1 MEREILIAN
10 TKTQKRSKITTS
22 ATTLGE
28 LKADL
33 RVAGIDYNNMTFTE
47 GISKTQLLND
57 DTQLPQ
63 NVMYK
68 GQPTNNLVI
77 LLTNTKK
84 NISSGAMTR
93 KEAFQAIKDNNL
105 QDTVKKKFGR
115 NFTQVSTSDLLAL
128 IAQNDNAEATETLD
142 DKPVNTEDKGIMDPE
157 FEEEDIVTDKL
168 EEEEEEKE
176 GKEEKEEEMDEN
188 LPDYIEDI
196 ITDIDMSD
204 IEDSLHVHI
213 AMLVNYDVLS
223 VADLEILKNNIER
236 LIKVAKKEKGTSKT
250 KATPKPSVSTSDGS
264 ITEDDIDDM
273 LDELG
278 V

>member
-10 TKTQKRSKITTS
+10 TKTQKRSKLTTS

-33 RVAGIDYNNMTFTE
+33 RAAGIDYSDMTFTE

-57 DTQLPQ
+57 ATQLPQ

-84 NISSGAMTR
+84 NIASGTMSR
-93 KEAFQAIKDNNL
+93 KEVYQAIKDNNL
-105 QDTVKKKFGR
+105 QDAVKEEFGR
-115 NFTQVSTSDLLAL
+115 NFTQVPTSDLLVFL
-128 IAQNDNAEATETLD
+128 AQDGNAEVTETLD
-142 DKPVNTEDKGIMDPE
+142 DKPTDTENN
-157 FEEEDIVTDKL
+157 DIIASEV
-168 EEEEEEKE
+168 EEKE
-176 GKEEKEEEMDEN
+176 TPDTEDED
-188 LPDYIEDI
+188 LPDYVDDI
-196 ITDIDMSD
+196 TTDTRV
-204 IEDSLHVHI
+204 DSIVNSLYVHI
-213 AMLVNYDVLS
+213 AMLVDNEVLS
-223 VADLEILKNNIER
+223 VADLEKLSGDIEY
-236 LIKVAKKEKGTSKT
+236 LTKVAKKEQNTVEKLPFEE
-250 KATPKPSVSTSDGS
+250 TPKKAVSTSDGS
-264 ITEDDIDDM
+264 ITDDDIDDM

>member
-22 ATTLGE
+22 ATTLGG

-33 RVAGIDYNNMTFTE
+33 QAAGIDYSNMTFTE

-57 DTQLPQ
+57 ATQLPQ

-84 NISSGAMTR
+84 NISSGTMTR
-93 KEAFQAIKDNNL
+93 KEAYQAIKDNNL
-105 QDTVKKKFGR
+105 QDAVKEEFGR
-115 NFTQVSTSDLLAL
+115 NFTQVPTSDLLVF
-128 IAQNDNAEATETLD
+128 IAQNGVSEITKTLNEEPTE
-142 DKPVNTEDKGIMDPE
+142 VEDEDTVADELKD
-157 FEEEDIVTDKL
+157 EE
-168 EEEEEEKE
+168 
-176 GKEEKEEEMDEN
+176 EEEMDEN
-188 LPDYIEDI
+188 LPNYIEDI
-196 ITDIDMSD
+196 ITDLD
-204 IEDSLHVHI
+204 INTPEDSLYAHI
-213 AMLVNYDVLS
+213 AMLVNNDVLS
-223 VADLEILKNNIER
+223 VEDLEDLKDDIDY
-236 LIKVAKKEKGTSKT
+236 LIKVAKKEKGTSKVKT
-250 KATPKPSVSTSDGS
+250 APKPSVSTSDGS
-264 ITEDDIDDM
+264 ITDNDIDDM

>member
-33 RVAGIDYNNMTFTE
+33 QAAGIDYSNMTFTE

-57 DTQLPQ
+57 ATQLPQ

-84 NISSGAMTR
+84 NISSGTMTR
-93 KEAFQAIKDNNL
+93 KEAYQAIKDNNL
-105 QDTVKKKFGR
+105 QDAVKEKFGR
-115 NFTQVSTSDLLAL
+115 NFTQVPTSDLLIF
-128 IAQNDNAEATETLD
+128 IAQNGVSEATKTLNEE
-142 DKPVNTEDKGIMDPE
+142 PTEVKD
-157 FEEEDIVTDKL
+157 EDIVADELK
-168 EEEEEEKE
+168 EEEEED
-176 GKEEKEEEMDEN
+176 MNEN

-196 ITDIDMSD
+196 ITDLD
-204 IEDSLHVHI
+204 INTPEDSLYAHI
-213 AMLVNYDVLS
+213 AMLVNNDVLS
-223 VADLEILKNNIER
+223 VEDLENLKNDIDY
-236 LIKVAKKEKGTSKT
+236 LIKVAKKEKGTSKVKT
-250 KATPKPSVSTSDGS
+250 APKPSVSTSDGS
-264 ITEDDIDDM
+264 ITDNDIDNM
-273 LDELG
+273 LNELG

>member
-33 RVAGIDYNNMTFTE
+33 QAAGIDYSNMTFTE

-57 DTQLPQ
+57 ATQLPQ

-68 GQPTNNLVI
+68 GQTTNNLVI

-84 NISSGAMTR
+84 NISSGTMTR
-93 KEAFQAIKDNNL
+93 KEAYQAIKDNNL
-105 QDTVKKKFGR
+105 QDAVKEKFGR
-115 NFTQVSTSDLLAL
+115 NFTQVPTSDLLVFL
-128 IAQNDNAEATETLD
+128 AQDGNAKATETLD

-157 FEEEDIVTDKL
+157 FEEEKETTDTD
-168 EEEEEEKE
+168 
-176 GKEEKEEEMDEN
+176 DEN

-196 ITDIDMSD
+196 ITDLD
-204 IEDSLHVHI
+204 INTPKDSLYAHI
-213 AMLVNYDVLS
+213 AMLVNNDVLS
-223 VADLEILKNNIER
+223 IEDLEDLKDDIDY
-236 LIKVAKKEKGTSKT
+236 LIKVAKKEKGTSKVKT
-250 KATPKPSVSTSDGS
+250 APKPSVSTSDGS
-264 ITEDDIDDM
+264 ITDNDIDDM
-273 LDELG
+273 LNELG

>member
-33 RVAGIDYNNMTFTE
+33 RAAGIDYSNMTFTE

-57 DTQLPQ
+57 ATQLPQ

-84 NISSGAMTR
+84 NISSGSMTR
-93 KEAFQAIKDNNL
+93 KRAYQAIKDNNL
-105 QDTVKKKFGR
+105 QDAVKKKFGR
-115 NFTQVSTSDLLAL
+115 NFTQVPTSDLLVFL
-128 IAQNDNAEATETLD
+128 AQEGNAKATETLD

-157 FEEEDIVTDKL
+157 FEEEKETTDTD
-168 EEEEEEKE
+168 
-176 GKEEKEEEMDEN
+176 DEN

-196 ITDIDMSD
+196 ITDLYINTPK
-204 IEDSLHVHI
+204 DSLYAHI
-213 AMLVNYDVLS
+213 AMLVNNDVLS
-223 VADLEILKNNIER
+223 VEDLEDLKDDIDY
-236 LIKVAKKEKGTSKT
+236 LIKVAKKEKGTSKVKT
-250 KATPKPSVSTSDGS
+250 ATKPSVSTSDGS
-264 ITEDDIDDM
+264 ITDNDIDDM

>member
-10 TKTQKRSKITTS
+10 TKTQKRSKVTTS

-33 RVAGIDYNNMTFTE
+33 RAAGIDYSGMTFTE

-57 DTQLPQ
+57 ATQLPQ

-84 NISSGAMTR
+84 NIASGYMSR
-93 KEAFQAIKDNNL
+93 KEAYQAIKEHNL
-105 QDTVKKKFGR
+105 QDAVKEEFGR
-115 NFTQVSTSDLLAL
+115 NFTQVSTSDLLVFL
-128 IAQNDNAEATETLD
+128 AQRGAAKIHKTLD
-142 DKPVNTEDKGIMDPE
+142 EEPTDTDDKGIMDPE
-157 FEEEDIVTDKL
+157 FEEEDTTDTEDK
-168 EEEEEEKE
+168 
-176 GKEEKEEEMDEN
+176 D
-188 LPDYIEDI
+188 LPNYVDDI
-196 ITDIDMSD
+196 ITDTRIDSTVN
-204 IEDSLHVHI
+204 SLYVHI
-213 AMLVNYDVLS
+213 AILVDNEILS
-223 VADLEILKNNIER
+223 IADLEELSEDIEY
-236 LIKVAKKEKGTSKT
+236 LTKVAKKEQNTVEKLPFEEVPKKT
-250 KATPKPSVSTSDGS
+250 VSTSDGS
-264 ITEDDIDDM
+264 ITDNDIDDM